1 MNDAKSEDEAGEE
14 GAERKAARADTRS
27 DVVSIIE
34 ALLLAI
40 VALLVGWSGF
50 ASTRW
55 STASR
60 LTLARSSGDRGQA
73 TRAVLEA
80 MESRNFD
87 ASTFNA
93 WFAAYSIGNRE
104 AMTVAERRFRPE
116 FAVAFK
122 AWRATN
128 PDTNANAPKGP
139 TYMPQYKQPDAVRA
153 IALDAKAD
161 KEHLEGVR
169 AAQNANDYARAT
181 VYLATVLF
189 LVGISR
195 HFNVRAARYGLP
207 AVGVVV
213 LIFAVTTLAT
223 LPGPPT

>member
-1 MNDAKSEDEAGEE
+1 MSTES
-14 GAERKAARADTRS
+14 AERKAEPAETRS

-60 LTLARSSGDRGQA
+60 LTLAQSSSDRGQA
-73 TRAVLEA
+73 TRALLEA
-80 MESRNFD
+80 MEARNFD

-104 AMTVAERRFRPE
+104 AMRVAERRFRPE
-116 FAVAFK
+116 FAVAFE
-122 AWRATN
+122 AWRATS

-139 TYMPQYKQPDAVRA
+139 TYLPQYKQPDAVRA
-153 IALDAKAD
+153 TALDAKAD
-161 KEHLEGVR
+161 KEHLEGVH
-169 AAQNANDYARAT
+169 AAGNANDYARTT

-195 HFNVRAARYGLP
+195 HFQVRAARFGLL
-207 AVGVVV
+207 AVGAVV
-213 LIFAVTTLAT
+213 LIFAVTSLAT
-223 LPGPPT
+223 LPGPPA